1 MIIPKAEKLQPTQ
14 LKEIEGIAQE
24 FECSILEINGR
35 NRCVYA
41 ILGDENMPSCSRGLQ
56 VFPTSAKSI

>member
-24 FECSILEINGR
+24 FECSILEINGGT
-35 NRCVYA
+35 VA
-41 ILGDENMPSCSRGLQ
+41 STPSWG
-56 VFPTSAKSI
+56 